1 MGVLRHMI
9 TRHMITMSSVNFQP
23 HSFENASL
31 LLGVQVV
38 EDMKPR
44 SDYGTTIGQKTA
56 YSKFWVCTTCP
67 MHLMPAGVNKTCL
80 HWQVGSKE
88 ATNNNLT
95 PNKKLS
101 YVWSSLRN
109 HNGMN
114 LWLRRASRT
123 IHISTLVTVKKC
135 QDIQN
140 DGREHILPWGLIR
153 G

>member
-1 MGVLRHMI
+1 MLCYECRTFLTLSPSNEGDVPAQQEVQGCSSSYFPDIYMGVLRHMI

-44 SDYGTTIGQKTA
+44 SDYGTTIGQKTS

-114 LWLRRASRT
+114 L
-123 IHISTLVTVKKC
+123 
-135 QDIQN
+135 
-140 DGREHILPWGLIR
+140 
-153 G
+153 